1 MAGAYILYLHFSRF
15 SLSILSTCSSFL
27 SHYPYHMYGSTCC
40 CVHCCGQQAPF
51 TVTKSPASILVPPV
65 YGYTQTSATLVHPSR
80 YHPYY
85 TCGGQ
90 EVGKSA
96 VHSNSAQNN
105 SYWSETSYAQ
115 PMSYCTAA
123 TPHVQSQD
131 PPQEIHTAP
140 TTTTA
145 ITLSHSYSPAVT
157 PSSQSLAFASS
168 PPQYSGS
175 EFSHPLSPQLTVV
188 SENST
193 SSTPQLVSSDEES
206 CGSVADDQPEATEGE
221 EETF

>member
-1 MAGAYILYLHFSRF
+1 
-15 SLSILSTCSSFL
+15 
-27 SHYPYHMYGSTCC
+27 MYGSTCC

-51 TVTKSPASILVPPV
+51 AVAKSPASILVPPV
-65 YGYTQTSATLVHPSR
+65 YGYTQTSAHPSR
-80 YHPYY
+80 YHPHY
-85 TCGGQ
+85 TRGGQ

-105 SYWSETSYAQ
+105 SYWNETSYAQ

-157 PSSQSLAFASS
+157 PSSQSLAFSSS